1 MSVAPSNP
9 KGMHMSTKIK
19 HAITTPDAPQP
30 AGPYSQGIVSGD
42 LLFTAGF
49 GPQDPATGEVA
60 ESVAEQTRQG
70 LRTLQ
75 AVPAERGAPRDDA
88 LQTTAHLADLADSQE
103 LNEAHREPLPGPG
116 PAAAHTAPA

>member
-49 GPQDPATGEVA
+49 GPQDPSIGAVA
-60 ESVAEQTRQG
+60 ESVGEQTRQV
-70 LRTLQ
+70 LRNLQ
-75 AVPAERGAPRDDA
+75 AGLAQHGAERVDA
-88 LQTTAHLADLADSQE
+88 LNAYVHLTVLACIDCVI
-103 LNEAHREPLPGPG
+103 
-116 PAAAHTAPA
+116 T